1 MLPTQAAVKD
11 YITNKLGPYLNQ
23 PFSTNAVP
31 SALVQL
37 TTSGKINIEQIPAL
51 RPFNI
56 TSVASTAERL
66 AIEDANAGDIAIET
80 TSTTF
85 SVQPSSVD
93 TVTNV
98 ITIPGHGLA
107 TGAILT
113 YFQGTSN
120 IGNLADG
127 ANYYVIPHSIGAN
140 TTDYIKLATSLAD
153 AQAGTE
159 RNLTSQGSGTHLSL
173 IHISEPTRRS

>member
-1 MLPTQAAVKD
+1 MLPTQSTVKD

-85 SVQPSSVD
+85 SR
-93 TVTNV
+93 
-98 ITIPGHGLA
+98 
-107 TGAILT
+107 
-113 YFQGTSN
+113 
-120 IGNLADG
+120 
-127 ANYYVIPHSIGAN
+127 
-140 TTDYIKLATSLAD
+140 TTF
-153 AQAGTE
+153 
-159 RNLTSQGSGTHLSL
+159 
-173 IHISEPTRRS
+173 